1 MHYAKSGF
9 ILRTRSPRMELLM
22 SFSFMNR
29 GTHRR
34 TASPT
39 KLERADDTG
48 RIPLAIREDRCPGRS
63 RKVAVAGLI
72 TVTEEGPSPNE
83 VEDAA
88 YDRGCRHCSCSCGLP
103 SAARQGLR
111 GPLVRG
117 NFGGRG

>member
-1 MHYAKSGF
+1 
-9 ILRTRSPRMELLM
+9 MEVLM
-22 SFSFMNR
+22 SYSFMNSAIAGR
-29 GTHRR
+29 IAEQRR
-34 TASPT
+34 P
-39 KLERADDTG
+39 RADDTG
-48 RIPLAIREDRCPGRS
+48 RLPLAVREDRCPGRS

-88 YDRGCRHCSCSCGLP
+88 YDCGCRHCSCSCGLP
-103 SAARQGLR
+103 SAARQGVR